1 MANPLDAWNPEKNK
15 RIKVSGIFDNV
26 QSQLDRVI
34 STEMAMLSPTQF
46 QNFDAW
52 VNAYPN
58 QSKDFIMSAV
68 KLGLKPDTPGIGKI
82 TSVDGLSQLKQ
93 DLINTKNIKSALEK
107 DKSLAADIR
116 DVLYGG
122 FKGTSRTL
130 FAALRAPYEYVS
142 TVGRDAY
149 ALATQKD
156 KPSMEQFL
164 QNASPLGLFGET
176 TQLGQLGRAF
186 LANPTKV
193 DTGSGFF
200 INEKSKVQKAQAKAM
215 SAYGLINGKSF
226 TLGRAAMKTVGSDPN
241 STQYKVMSGIIDA
254 TLNVALDPTV
264 WLGPGAITKIGKGGK
279 QLKEAKLAASEEL
292 KKEANRLA
300 EATRLTKEETAILK
314 ERTKLSKE
322 VTRQADNK
330 YLKAEQAYQKA
341 QEARIQ
347 ADYIAAAK
355 VFAADTKNAANLAGP
370 EGVALDNRNIG
381 EFIFE
386 RINTGKQK
394 DSVDVLSRVSAD
406 FYNTSGAFP
415 GGVFFDDVPQAGA
428 LSFAA
433 RGNDEF
439 VARYFGSKAPKL
451 LDLTDDTS
459 ALTQKAATQ
468 ELKRRTELL
477 NRIKEAA
484 DDGTLPAPTR
494 EAFDALRAE
503 NSTVSSVVTSM
514 LEDAVAKPLGA
525 WLQDI
530 SIVAAKERGVDQ
542 RMMSTIIDMIQD
554 IYKVDGFANI
564 RSIFGDT
571 GGVVLTNLDNVAAR
585 KVKISEVL
593 AESAEPGM
601 AANAMLKLDSVIE
614 RAEDTLAA
622 SQRALDNA
630 KAEADGMSQ
639 RLKDIEALRDYA
651 SKDPDLV
658 KMMLNDPDNIGI
670 AKLMDLD
677 MKIADTR
684 YAKEFFA
691 SEVGLTDSL
700 FGGLSANTTKAM
712 QYLFGK
718 RFLSVAEIVAKETNT
733 MRLDRLF
740 GRKLDIE
747 IVDELAKADSVEGVI
762 SVMLKHLASPE
773 TDPQIARGL
782 LLRTELALNSKNPLI
797 KLAEPVSQKAVA
809 FVEKAEKA
817 LTNQYIRSTILPL
830 NDLDRLSRGLNDWFT
845 TAKVPQELVDDVIG
859 KVIAEKDYT
868 ARSKIIMD
876 GMRKMQEHLVNTVG
890 KGDAELGKVLDDAL
904 KIAGK
909 DQAIIR
915 NYSVANLAQGTDP
928 KLMFANGQELAMTG
942 ANYAH
947 QFLDDVIRLPDTRP
961 IIDAINT
968 YNKNVPLYG
977 KARAVATTANQ
988 LGDYWRTAQLA
999 FRVSYTMRNIGEM
1012 QLRMFFS
1019 GHDSIFNHPIQFLAM
1034 AMANP
1039 KGTKMQAL
1047 ASRIGKMQNDIFGN
1061 NFKDDISEKLVT
1073 EALDEYLQFTK
1084 RGISAGDPRT
1094 AFVGKIYEVVNNNHE
1109 SYYKGLAL
1117 TLMRFNKDDLM
1128 PLVARARTPELQDS
1142 LIEYLTTKKQGLAI
1156 LEKIQRGARTSKE
1169 ISGVKVSDFDKIILK
1184 DVTKPFSKD
1193 NLNVENIRTYL
1204 FDPNSTAS
1212 YEYAIQA
1219 IGGKGPK
1226 AEYIREMLANGKV
1239 TVTQGN
1245 KTMDISIPDYAKLK
1259 NVVEMDDLE
1268 IGFKSQLA
1276 SFFKREDMPDST
1288 VLLSRSKRFAEGEP
1302 KMLTKAVDWFFD
1314 LNAKFENLAAF
1325 GPEFRMAYWDHVGRY
1340 ATMLNTDDLLKLQ
1353 KSALDTLVPLRKNG
1367 KAWGKKHQTLKII
1380 EKELKK
1386 RGDNYVHEGGITLE
1400 NLNSMAAKAGSK
1412 YTKALF
1418 YDASQQL
1425 QSAQAMRLIFP
1436 FIQAQ
1441 FNTIRKW
1448 GELFVSNPVN
1458 FYKLGRAYNSLTKE
1472 GSSAIYDITGVKY
1485 DEGQGFI
1492 YEDEFGEKRF
1502 RYPIAGSFL
1511 GALVGQN
1518 VDAAQALQLT
1528 APVQSL
1534 NLAFGSV
1541 NPGVPG
1547 IGPVGQF
1554 AYQASGKS
1562 AAFGPVWNTLRD
1574 VIMPF
1579 GEITDPVGSL
1589 APAWLRKS
1597 FYYLINDQK
1606 TVERGVKDWASY
1618 LASTGE
1624 YGDNPLMDDAMRTQL
1639 FKDAEGMSRGIGL
1652 LTALFQSIAPA
1663 TPSQEIF
1670 AKIPTNKGK
1679 VDFASMTMLYN
1690 AWDQISR
1697 KHPGDYFAAVH
1708 EFSSE
1713 FGERN
1718 LLAILGGSTRTVTGT
1733 KDAWTF
1739 LNMNPEAADKYATK
1753 SGDIVPFFFPGGEG
1767 ATAYYAWQKKTGRRE
1782 PLSTEELAA
1791 AAEELVYKMAKSQIS
1806 EMQAAM
1812 GYSDVWY
1819 ANEINN
1825 LNKRFGGAAPASS
1838 INVGTDNERIANVAE
1853 ALQDKAFQMS
1863 PVYNE
1868 TAQFYEKYSQAIEL
1882 LKQARVTA
1890 EPDLG
1895 SSHWYA
1901 TQLRGELQELA
1912 DSLMLE
1918 NPAFAPMFYRV
1929 FAGTMKAKD

>member
-1 MANPLDAWNPEKNK
+1 MGSLDAWNPAKNK
-15 RIKVSGIFDNV
+15 NIKMSGIFDNV

-34 STEMAMLSPTQF
+34 ASEMAMLSPTQY
-46 QNFDAW
+46 QNFSAW
-52 VNAYPN
+52 TNAYPN

-82 TSVDGLSQLKQ
+82 ASVDGLAQLKQ
-93 DLINTKNIKSALEK
+93 DLLNTKNIKSALDK

-122 FKGTSRTL
+122 FKGTSRVL

-149 ALATQKD
+149 ALATQKE
-156 KPSMEQFL
+156 KPSVGEL
-164 QNASPLGLFGET
+164 ISNLSPTGLFGET
-176 TQLGQLGRAF
+176 TQLGQLTSAF

-200 INEKSKVQKAQAKAM
+200 VGEKSKVQKAQAKAM

-254 TLNVALDPTV
+254 TLNIALDPSI
-264 WLGPGAITKIGKGGK
+264 WIGPGAVTKIGKGGK
-279 QLKEAKLAASEEL
+279 ALREAKTAAAAEL
-292 KKEANRLA
+292 QKESSRLA
-300 EATRLTKEETAILK
+300 GATRLTKEERKLIK
-314 ERTKLSKE
+314 ERSGLAKE

-330 YLKAEQAYQKA
+330 YLKAEQKYQQA
-341 QEARIQ
+341 QQARIE
-347 ADYIAAAK
+347 ADFIAATK
-355 VFAADTKNAANLAGP
+355 TFVSDSKNAANLAGP
-370 EGVALDNRNIG
+370 EGVALDNRAIG

-386 RINTGKQK
+386 RMNTGKQQE
-394 DSVDVLSRVSAD
+394 SVDALSKLSAD
-406 FYNTSGAFP
+406 FYNTQGAFS
-415 GGVFFDDVPQAGA
+415 GGVFFDELPQAGA
-428 LSFAA
+428 LSFAT

-439 VARYFGSKAPKL
+439 VARYFGAKAPKL
-451 LDLTDDTS
+451 LDLADDTS
-459 ALTQKAATQ
+459 AMSQKAATQ

-477 NRIKEAA
+477 NRIKAAA
-484 DDGTLPAPTR
+484 DDGTLPASTR
-494 EAFDALRAE
+494 EVFDKLRNE
-503 NSTVSSVVTSM
+503 NTEISRVVTSM
-514 LEDAVAKPLGA
+514 LEDM
-525 WLQDI
+525 
-530 SIVAAKERGVDQ
+530 VAAPLADTIRAVSVFKDQ
-542 RMMSTIIDMIQD
+542 RAIATVVEMIED
-554 IYKVDGFANI
+554 IYKVDGFSNI
-564 RSIFGDT
+564 RSIFGET
-571 GGVVLTNLDNVAAR
+571 GGVVLTNVDNVAAR

-601 AANAMLKLDSVIE
+601 ATQAMLKVDSVIE
-614 RAEDTLAA
+614 
-622 SQRALDNA
+622 
-630 KAEADGMSQ
+630 KAEQGLAKSRKALEDSQAEQLAMKQ
-639 RLKDIEALRDYA
+639 RLEDIKVLRDYA
-651 SKDPDLV
+651 SKDPEVL

-670 AKLMDLD
+670 AKVMDLD
-677 MKIADTR
+677 MQIGDTR

-700 FGGLSANTTKAM
+700 FGGLSGDGVKAM
-712 QYLFGK
+712 KYLFGK
-718 RFLSVAEIVAKETNT
+718 RFLAVAEVVAKEKNT

-740 GRKLDIE
+740 GRKLDVE
-747 IVDELAKADSVEGVI
+747 IVDELAQAETVEGVL
-762 SVMLKHLASPE
+762 SVFLRHLASPE
-773 TDPQIARGL
+773 SDPQIARGL
-782 LLRTELALNSKNPLI
+782 LFRTEMALNSKNPLI
-797 KLAEPVSQKAVA
+797 KLSEPVNQKAVA

-817 LTNQYIRSTILPL
+817 LTNIYVRSTILPL
-830 NDLDRLSRGLNDWFT
+830 NDLDRLTRGLNDWFT
-845 TAKVPQELVDDVIG
+845 SAKVSQDLVDDVIN
-859 KVIAEKDYT
+859 KVIREKDYT

-876 GMRKMQEHLVNTVG
+876 GMRMMQQELVKTVG
-890 KGDAELGKVLDDAL
+890 KGDEQLAKVLDDAL
-904 KIAGK
+904 KISGK

-928 KLMFANGQELAMTG
+928 KLMFANGEELAMTG

-961 IIDAINT
+961 IVDAINT

-977 KARAVATTANQ
+977 KAQAIGVAANQ

-1019 GHDSIFNHPIQFLAM
+1019 GHESIFNHPIQFMAM

-1047 ASRIGKMQNDIFGN
+1047 ASRIGKYQNDIFGS
-1061 NFKDDISEKLVT
+1061 NFKDDVSEKLVA
-1073 EALDEYLQFTK
+1073 EALDEYMQFMK

-1094 AFVGKIYEVVNNNHE
+1094 AFVGKIYEVVGNTHE

-1117 TLMRFNKDDLM
+1117 TLMRFHKDDLM
-1128 PLVARARTPELQDS
+1128 PLVARARTPELQED
-1142 LIEYLTTKKQGLAI
+1142 LINYLTTKKQGLDI
-1156 LEKIQRGARTSKE
+1156 LEKIHRGARTSRE
-1169 ISGVKVSDFDKIILK
+1169 VSGAKVSDFDKIILK
-1184 DVTKPFSKD
+1184 DASKPFSKD
-1193 NLNVENIRTYL
+1193 NINPENLRTYL
-1204 FDPNSTAS
+1204 FDINSTAS

-1245 KTMDISIPDYAKLK
+1245 KTTDVVIPDYAKLK
-1259 NVVEMDDLE
+1259 NIVEMDDLE

-1276 SFFKREDMPDST
+1276 SFFRREDMPDST
-1288 VLLSRSKRFAEGEP
+1288 VLLSRTKRFADAEP

-1340 ATMLNTDDLLKLQ
+1340 ANMLDTDDLKKLQ
-1353 KSALDTLVPLRKNG
+1353 ASAVKTLAPLRKNG
-1367 KAWGKKHQTLKII
+1367 KAWGRKHQTIKII

-1386 RGDNYVHEGGITLE
+1386 RGDNYVHEGGVTLDQ
-1400 NLNSMAAKAGSK
+1400 LNSMASKAGAK
-1412 YTKALF
+1412 YTKELF

-1448 GELFVSNPVN
+1448 GQLYVSNPIN

-1472 GSSAIYDITGVKY
+1472 GTSAIYDITGTKY

-1511 GALVGQN
+1511 GALVGKN
-1518 VDAAQALQLT
+1518 ADASQALQLS

-1534 NLAFGSV
+1534 NLAFGNV
-1541 NPGVPG
+1541 NPGIPG
-1547 IGPVGQF
+1547 IGPAGQF
-1554 AYQASGKS
+1554 IYQASGKS
-1562 AAFGPVWNTLRD
+1562 AAFGPVWDTLRGI
-1574 VIMPF
+1574 VIPF
-1579 GEITDPVGSL
+1579 GVSDSPVESL
-1589 APAWLRKS
+1589 LPAWLRKT
-1597 FYYLINDQK
+1597 FLYAINDQK

-1624 YGDNPLMDDAMRTQL
+1624 YGDNPLADDDARTRL

-1663 TPSQEIF
+1663 TPSQEVF
-1670 AKIPTNKGK
+1670 AKIPKDK
-1679 VDFASMTMLYN
+1679 KLDFASMTMLYN

-1708 EFSSE
+1708 EFSTE

-1753 SGDIVPFFFPGGEG
+1753 NGDIVPFFFPGGEG
-1767 ATAYYAWQKKTGRRE
+1767 ATAYYAWQKITGRRE
-1782 PLSTEELAA
+1782 ALSTEELAA
-1791 AAEELVYKMAKSQIS
+1791 AAEELIYKMAKSQIS
-1806 EMQAAM
+1806 ETQAAM

-1853 ALQDKAFQMS
+1853 ALQDDAFKLS
-1863 PVYNE
+1863 PVYE
-1868 TAQFYEKYSQAIEL
+1868 DTLKFYNSYSNAIEL

-1901 TQLRGELQELA
+1901 SQLRGQLQELA
-1912 DSLMLE
+1912 DSIMLE

>member
-1 MANPLDAWNPEKNK
+1 MGSPLDAWNPAKNK
-15 RIKVSGIFDNV
+15 KIKMTGIFDNV

-34 STEMAMLSPTQF
+34 QSEMAMLSPTQYE
-46 QNFDAW
+46 NFGNW

-82 TSVDGLSQLKQ
+82 ASVDGLAQLKQ
-93 DLINTKNIKSALEK
+93 DLLNTKNIKSALDN
-107 DKSLAADIR
+107 DKSLAADIK

-122 FKGTSRTL
+122 LKGTSRVL
-130 FAALRAPYEYVS
+130 FSALRAPYEYVS
-142 TVGRDAY
+142 TIGRDAY
-149 ALATQKD
+149 ALATQKQ
-156 KPSMEQFL
+156 KPSVQEL
-164 QNASPLGLFGET
+164 ISDLSPTALFGET
-176 TQLGQLGRAF
+176 TQIGQMARQF
-186 LANPTKV
+186 LANPTNV

-200 INEKSKVQKAQAKAM
+200 IGEKSKVQKAQAKAM

-254 TLNVALDPTV
+254 TLNIALDPSV
-264 WLGPGAITKIGKGGK
+264 WFGPGAVTKIGKGGK
-279 QLKEAKLAASEEL
+279 ALKQATIDAQNELAKKSD
-292 KKEANRLA
+292 RLA
-300 EATRLTKEETAILK
+300 EATRLTKEEKKLLK
-314 ERTKLSKE
+314 ERSGLAKE
-322 VTRQADNK
+322 VTRQAENK

-341 QEARIQ
+341 QQARIE
-347 ADYIAAAK
+347 ADFIAASK

-370 EGVALDNRNIG
+370 EGVALDNRAIG

-386 RINTGKQK
+386 RMNTGKQQQT
-394 DSVDVLSRVSAD
+394 VDVLSKLSSD
-406 FYNTSGAFP
+406 YYNTRGAFP
-415 GGVFFDDVPQAGA
+415 GGVFFDELPQAGA
-428 LSFAA
+428 LSFAT

-439 VARYFGSKAPKL
+439 VARYFGKKAPNL
-451 LDLTDDTS
+451 LDLADDTS
-459 ALTQKAATQ
+459 KMSQKAATQ

-477 NRIKEAA
+477 NRIKAA
-484 DDGTLPAPTR
+484 PEDTKLPASTR
-494 EAFDALRAE
+494 EVFDKLRNE
-503 NSTVSSVVTSM
+503 NESISRVVTSM
-514 LEDAVAKPLGA
+514 LEDTAAAPLAETLRVVSALKDERAVAY
-525 WLQDI
+525 
-530 SIVAAKERGVDQ
+530 VV
-542 RMMSTIIDMIQD
+542 DMIQD
-554 IYKVDGFANI
+554 IYKVDGFSNV
-564 RSIFGDT
+564 RTIFGDT
-571 GGVVLTNLDNVAAR
+571 GGVVLTNIDNVAAR

-593 AESAEPGM
+593 AESADPTIG
-601 AANAMLKLDSVIE
+601 ARAMFKVDSVIE
-614 RAEDTLAA
+614 RAEQSLAK
-622 SQRALDNA
+622 SQ
-630 KAEADGMSQ
+630 KAFNDAQAEQAAMAQ
-639 RLKDIEALRDYA
+639 RLKDIETLRDYA
-651 SKDPDLV
+651 SKDPEVL

-670 AKLMDLD
+670 AKVMDLD
-677 MKIADTR
+677 MKIGDTR

-700 FGGLSANTTKAM
+700 FGGLSGDGVKAM
-712 QYLFGK
+712 KYLFGK
-718 RFLSVAEIVAKETNT
+718 RFLAVAEVVAGEKNT

-740 GRKLDIE
+740 GRKLDME
-747 IVDELAKADSVEGVI
+747 IVDELAQADTVEGVL
-762 SVMLKHLASPE
+762 SVFLRHLASPE
-773 TDPQIARGL
+773 SDPQIARGL
-782 LLRTELALNSKNPLI
+782 LFRTQMALNSKNPLI
-797 KLAEPVSQKAVA
+797 KLSEPVNQKAIA

-817 LTNQYIRSTILPL
+817 LTNIYVRSTILPL
-830 NDLDRLSRGLNDWFT
+830 NDMDRLARGLNDWFT
-845 TAKVPQELVDDVIG
+845 SAKVPQDLVDDLIN
-859 KVIAEKDYT
+859 KVIREKDYT

-876 GMRKMQEHLVNTVG
+876 GMRMMQENLVKTVG
-890 KGDAELGKVLDDAL
+890 KGDTELAKVLDDAL
-904 KIAGK
+904 RISGK
-909 DQAIIR
+909 DQAVIR

-928 KLMFANGQELAMTG
+928 KLMFANGEELAMTG

-961 IIDAINT
+961 IVDAINA

-977 KARAVATTANQ
+977 KAKALATTANQ

-999 FRVSYTMRNIGEM
+999 FRVSYTLRNIGEM

-1019 GHDSIFNHPIQFLAM
+1019 GHDSIFNHPIQYLAM

-1061 NFKDDISEKLVT
+1061 RFNDDISEKLVT
-1073 EALDEYLQFTK
+1073 EALDEYMQFMK

-1094 AFVGKIYEVVNNNHE
+1094 AFVGKIYEVVGSTHE

-1128 PLVARARTPELQDS
+1128 PLVARARTPELQDD
-1142 LIEYLTTKKQGLAI
+1142 LINYLTTKKQGLEI
-1156 LEKIQRGARTSKE
+1156 LEKIHRGARTSRE
-1169 ISGVKVSDFDKIILK
+1169 VEGAKVSNFDKIILK
-1184 DVTKPFSKD
+1184 DTAKPFSKD
-1193 NLNVENIRTYL
+1193 NINADNLRTYL
-1204 FDPNSTAS
+1204 FDINSTGS
-1212 YEYAIQA
+1212 YEYAIQS

-1245 KTMDISIPDYAKLK
+1245 KTSDIIIPDYAKLK

-1288 VLLSRSKRFAEGEP
+1288 VLLSRTKRFAEAEP
-1302 KMLTKAVDWFFD
+1302 KMLTKAVDWFFE
-1314 LNAKFENLAAF
+1314 LNAKLENLAAF

-1340 ATMLNTDDLLKLQ
+1340 ATMLDTPDLIKLQ
-1353 KSALDTLVPLRKNG
+1353 KAAVDTLAPLRKNG
-1367 KAWGKKHQTLKII
+1367 KAWGRKHQTIKII
-1380 EKELKK
+1380 EKELKS

-1400 NLNSMAAKAGSK
+1400 NLNSMAAKAGAK
-1412 YTKALF
+1412 YTKELF
-1418 YDASQQL
+1418 YDASKQL

-1448 GELFVSNPVN
+1448 GQLYASNPIN

-1472 GSSAIYDITGVKY
+1472 GTSAIYEATGTKY
-1485 DEGQGFI
+1485 DDGQGFI

-1511 GALVGQN
+1511 GALVGKN
-1518 VDAAQALQLT
+1518 ADAAQALQLS

-1534 NLAFGSV
+1534 NLAFGNV
-1541 NPGVPG
+1541 NPGIPG
-1547 IGPVGQF
+1547 IGPAGQF
-1554 AYQASGKS
+1554 IYQASGKS
-1562 AAFGPVWNTLRD
+1562 AAFGPVWDTLRGI
-1574 VIMPF
+1574 VIPF
-1579 GEITDPVGSL
+1579 GVTEAPVESL
-1589 APAWLRKS
+1589 LPAWLRKT
-1597 FYYLINDQK
+1597 FLYAINDQK

-1624 YGDNPLMDDAMRTQL
+1624 YGDNPLADDDARTRL

-1663 TPSQEIF
+1663 TPSQEVF
-1670 AKIPTNKGK
+1670 AKIPNDKK

-1708 EFSSE
+1708 EFSTE

-1753 SGDIVPFFFPGGEG
+1753 NGDIVPFFFPGGEG
-1767 ATAYYAWQKKTGRRE
+1767 ATAYYAWQKLTGRRE
-1782 PLSTEELAA
+1782 ALSTEELAS
-1791 AAEELVYKMAKSQIS
+1791 AAEELIYKMAKSQIS
-1806 EMQAAM
+1806 EQQAAM

-1819 ANEINN
+1819 ANEVNN
-1825 LNKRFGGAAPASS
+1825 LNKRFGGAAPASI
-1838 INVGTDNERIANVAE
+1838 INTGTDQERIANVAK
-1853 ALQDKAFQMS
+1853 ALQDEAFKMS
-1863 PVYNE
+1863 PVYEE
-1868 TAQFYEKYSQAIEL
+1868 TLKFYQSYSNAIEL
-1882 LKQARVTA
+1882 LKQTRVTA
-1890 EPDLG
+1890 EPNLG

-1901 TQLRGELQELA
+1901 TQLRGQLQELA

>member
-15 RIKVSGIFDNV
+15 RIKVTGIFDNV

-34 STEMAMLSPTQF
+34 STEMAMLSPNQF

-68 KLGLKPDTPGIGKI
+68 KLGLKPDTPGVGKI
-82 TSVDGLSQLKQ
+82 ASVDGLSQLKQ
-93 DLINTKNIKSALEK
+93 DLINTRNIKSALDN
-107 DKSLAADIR
+107 DKSLAADIK
-116 DVLYGG
+116 DVLYSG
-122 FKGTSRTL
+122 FKGTTRTL
-130 FAALRAPYEYVS
+130 FAALRSPYEYVS

-149 ALATQKD
+149 ALATQKE
-156 KPSMEQFL
+156 KPDLGQL
-164 QNASPLGLFGET
+164 IQNLSPLGLVGET

-200 INEKSKVQKAQAKAM
+200 INEKSKVQKSQAKAM

-226 TLGRAAMKTVGSDPN
+226 TLGRAALKTVGSDPN

-254 TLNVALDPTV
+254 TLNVALDPTI

-279 QLKEAKLAASEEL
+279 QLKEAKLAAAEEL
-292 KKEANRLA
+292 KKESNRLA
-300 EATRLTKEETAILK
+300 EAAGLTKEERRLIK
-314 ERTKLSKE
+314 ERSGLAKE
-322 VTRQADNK
+322 VTRQAENK
-330 YLKAEQAYQKA
+330 YLKAEQVYQKA
-341 QEARIQ
+341 QQARIE

-355 VFAADTKNAANLAGP
+355 VYAADTKNAANLAGP
-370 EGVALDNRNIG
+370 GGLPLNNRNIG

-394 DSVDVLSRVSAD
+394 ESVDALSKLSSD
-406 FYNTSGAFP
+406 YYNTSGAFP
-415 GGVFFDDVPQAGA
+415 GGVFFDELPQAPG
-428 LSFAA
+428 SITFAT

-439 VARYFGSKAPKL
+439 VAAYYGKAPKL
-451 LDLTDDTS
+451 LDLADDTS
-459 ALTQKAATQ
+459 AMSQKAALQ

-477 NRIKEAA
+477 NRIKQAA

-494 EAFDALRAE
+494 EAFNALRTE
-503 NSTVSSVVTSM
+503 NTTVSSVINSM

-530 SIVAAKERGVDQ
+530 SVLTAKEGGVDQ
-542 RMMSTIIDMIQD
+542 RMMSTIVDMISD

-571 GGVVLTNLDNVAAR
+571 GGVVLTNVDNVAAR

-593 AESAEPGM
+593 AESAEPTM

-614 RAEDTLAA
+614 RAEDTL
-622 SQRALDNA
+622 SSSKQALDNA
-630 KAEADGMSQ
+630 RLESEGMAQ
-639 RLKDIEALRDYA
+639 RLKDIETLRDYA
-651 SKDPDLV
+651 AKDPDLLR
-658 KMMLNDPDNIGI
+658 MMLNDPDNVGI
-670 AKLMDLD
+670 AKVMDLD
-677 MKIADTR
+677 MQIGDTR

-700 FGGLSANTTKAM
+700 FGGLSGNTTKAM
-712 QYLFGK
+712 RYLFGK
-718 RFLSVAEIVAKETNT
+718 RFLAVAEIIAKETNT

-740 GRKLDIE
+740 GRKLDVE
-747 IVDELAKADSVEGVI
+747 IVDELAKANSAEGVI
-762 SVMLKHLASPE
+762 AVMLRHLASPE
-773 TDPQIARGL
+773 TDPQIARSL
-782 LLRTELALNSKNPLI
+782 LLRTELALNSSNPLI
-797 KLAEPVSQKAVA
+797 KLAEPVSLKAVS
-809 FVEKAEKA
+809 FIERAEKA
-817 LTNQYIRSTILPL
+817 LTNQYVRSSILPL

-845 TAKVPQELVDDVIG
+845 TAKVPQDLIDDVIN
-859 KVIAEKDYT
+859 KVISEKDYT
-868 ARSKIIMD
+868 ARAKVIMN
-876 GMRKMQEHLVNTVG
+876 GMRKMQEHLVTTIG
-890 KGDAELGKVLDDAL
+890 KGDTALAKVLDDAL
-904 KIAGK
+904 KLAGK
-909 DQAIIR
+909 DQAIVR
-915 NYSVANLAQGTDP
+915 QYNVANLAQGTDP
-928 KLMFANGQELAMTG
+928 KLLFVNGEELAMTG

-977 KARAVATTANQ
+977 KAKAITTTANQ

-999 FRVSYTMRNIGEM
+999 FRVAYTMRNIGEM

-1047 ASRIGKMQNDIFGN
+1047 AARIGKAQNDIFGN
-1061 NFKDDISEKLVT
+1061 NFKDDISEKLFT
-1073 EALDEYLQFTK
+1073 EALDEHLQFMR

-1128 PLVARARTPELQDS
+1128 PLVARARTPELQDD
-1142 LIEYLTTKKQGLAI
+1142 LISYLTTRKQGLEI
-1156 LEKIQRGARTSKE
+1156 LEKIHRGARTSKE
-1169 ISGVKVSDFDKIILK
+1169 VTGVKVSDFDRIILK
-1184 DVTKPFSKD
+1184 DITKPFSKD
-1193 NLNVENIRTYL
+1193 NINVDNLRTYL
-1204 FDPNSTAS
+1204 FDINSTGS

-1226 AEYIREMLANGKV
+1226 AEYIREMLAKGKV

-1245 KTMDISIPDYAKLK
+1245 KTTQISIPDYAKLK

-1276 SFFKREDMPDST
+1276 SFFKREDMPEST
-1288 VLLSRSKRFAEGEP
+1288 VLLSRTKRFADGEP
-1302 KMLTKAVDWFFD
+1302 KMLTKAVDWFFE
-1314 LNAKFENLAAF
+1314 LNAKYENLAAF

-1353 KSALDTLVPLRKNG
+1353 DSAMKTLAPLRKNG
-1367 KAWGKKHQTLKII
+1367 KIWGKKHQTIKII
-1380 EKELKK
+1380 EKELKR
-1386 RGDNYVHEGGITLE
+1386 RGDDYVHEGGITLV
-1400 NLNSMAAKAGSK
+1400 NLNSMASKQGAK
-1412 YTKALF
+1412 YTKELF
-1418 YDASQQL
+1418 YDASKQL
-1425 QSAQAMRLIFP
+1425 QSAQAMRLILP
-1436 FIQAQ
+1436 FIQAHL
-1441 FNTIRKW
+1441 NTVKKW
-1448 GELFVSNPVN
+1448 GQLFVSNPVT

-1502 RYPIAGSFL
+1502 RYPIAGSFI
-1511 GALVGQN
+1511 GGLVGRN
-1518 VDAAQALQLT
+1518 IDSAQSLQLT

-1534 NLAFGSV
+1534 NLVFGAV

-1554 AYQASGKS
+1554 AFQASGKS
-1562 AAFGPVWNTLRD
+1562 AAFGPFWNTIRD
-1574 VIMPF
+1574 VVMPF

-1589 APAWLRKS
+1589 APAWLRKM
-1597 FYYLINDQK
+1597 FYYALNDRK

-1624 YGDNPLMDDAMRTQL
+1624 YGDNPLADDTTRNQL
-1639 FKDAEGMSRGIGL
+1639 FRDAEGMSRWIGL
-1652 LTALFQSIAPA
+1652 TTAFFQSIAPA

-1670 AKIPTNKGK
+1670 AKITTNKGK

-1708 EFSSE
+1708 EFSTE

-1718 LLAILGGSTRTVTGT
+1718 LLAILGGSTRTVSGT

-1739 LNMNPEAADKYATK
+1739 LNMNPDAAEKYATK
-1753 SGDIVPFFFPGGEG
+1753 NGDIVPFFFPGGES
-1767 ATAYYAWQKKTGRRE
+1767 ATAYYAWQRKTGRRE
-1782 PLSTEELAA
+1782 PLSTEELAS

-1806 EMQAAM
+1806 EMQAAQ

-1819 ANEINN
+1819 AGEVDK
-1825 LNKRFGGAAPASS
+1825 LNKRFGGAAPASI
-1838 INVGTDNERIANVAE
+1838 INVGTDNERIANVAK

-1868 TAQFYEKYSQAIEL
+1868 TAQFYEQYSRAIEL
-1882 LKQARVTA
+1882 LKEARVTA
-1890 EPDLG
+1890 DPDLG

-1901 TQLRGELQELA
+1901 SELRSQLQELA

>member
-1 MANPLDAWNPEKNK
+1 MGSLDAWNPAKNK
-15 RIKVSGIFDNV
+15 KIKISGIFDNP
-26 QSQLDRVI
+26 QQQLDRVI
-34 STEMAMLSPTQF
+34 QSEMAMLSPTQY

-52 VNAYPN
+52 INAYPN

-68 KLGLKPDTPGIGKI
+68 KLGLKPDTPGVGKI
-82 TSVDGLSQLKQ
+82 ASVDGLAQLKQ
-93 DLINTKNIKSALEK
+93 DLINTKNIKSALDK
-107 DKSLAADIR
+107 DKSLAADIK

-122 FKGTSRTL
+122 FKGTTRTL

-156 KPSMEQFL
+156 KPSLDEFTTNL
-164 QNASPLGLFGET
+164 SPLGLFGET

-215 SAYGLINGKSF
+215 SAYGLIDGKSF
-226 TLGRAAMKTVGSDPN
+226 TLGRAAMKTVGADPN

-254 TLNVALDPTV
+254 TLNVALDPSI

-279 QLKEAKLAASEEL
+279 QLKQAKLAAQDEIA
-292 KKEANRLA
+292 KETNRLA
-300 EATRLTKEETAILK
+300 EATRLSKEERAIIK
-314 ERTKLSKE
+314 ERTKLAKE
-322 VTRQADNK
+322 VVRQADNK
-330 YLKAEQAYQKA
+330 YLQTEQKYQKA
-341 QEARIQ
+341 QQARIE
-347 ADYIAAAK
+347 ADFIATSK
-355 VFAADTKNAANLAGP
+355 VFAADSKNAANLAGP
-370 EGVALDNRNIG
+370 EGVALDNRTIG

-386 RINTGKQK
+386 RINTGKQQE
-394 DSVDVLSRVSAD
+394 SVDALSKLSAD
-406 FYNTSGAFP
+406 FYNTGKAFP
-415 GGVFFDDVPQAGA
+415 AGVFFDELPQQGA
-428 LSFAA
+428 LAFAT

-451 LDLTDDTS
+451 LDLADNTLAMTD
-459 ALTQKAATQ
+459 KAALQ
-468 ELKRRTELL
+468 ELKKRTELL
-477 NRIKEAA
+477 NRLKEAA
-484 DDGTLPAPTR
+484 DDGTLPASTR
-494 EAFDALRAE
+494 EVFDKLRNE
-503 NSTVSSVVTSM
+503 NTQLSSVVTSM
-514 LEDAVAKPLGA
+514 LKDDLPETLGVT
-525 WLQDI
+525 LGR
-530 SIVAAKERGVDQ
+530 VAAFKDARA
-542 RMMSTIIDMIQD
+542 STLVADMIAD
-554 IYKVDGFANI
+554 IWKVDGFSNV

-571 GGVVLTNLDNVAAR
+571 GGVVLTNVDNVAAR

-601 AANAMLKLDSVIE
+601 AANALLKVDSVIE
-614 RAEDTLAA
+614 RAEDSLLKSQQALNAA
-622 SQRALDNA
+622 KLESESMA
-630 KAEADGMSQ
+630 Q

-651 SKDPDLV
+651 SKDPELV
-658 KMMLNDPDNIGI
+658 KMMLNDPDNVGI
-670 AKLMDLD
+670 AKIMDLD
-677 MKIADTR
+677 MKIGETR
-684 YAKEFFA
+684 YAKEFLA

-718 RFLSVAEIVAKETNT
+718 RFLAVAELVAKETNT

-747 IVDELAKADSVEGVI
+747 LVDELAKVDSVEGVI
-762 SVMLKHLASPE
+762 STMLRHLASPE

-782 LLRTELALNSKNPLI
+782 LLRTELALSSKNPLI
-797 KLAEPVSQKAVA
+797 KLAEPVSLKAVN
-809 FVEKAEKA
+809 FIEKAEKL

-845 TAKVPQELVDDVIG
+845 TAKLPQNMIDDVIG
-859 KVIAEKDYT
+859 KVIREKDYT
-868 ARSKIIMD
+868 ARSRIIMN
-876 GMRKMQEHLVNTVG
+876 GMRSMQTHLVNTIG
-890 KGDAELGKVLDDAL
+890 KGDAELAKVLDDAL

-915 NYSVANLAQGTDP
+915 KYSVANLANGTDP
-928 KLMFANGQELAMTG
+928 KLMFAGGKELAMTG
-942 ANYAH
+942 ANYPH
-947 QFLDDVIRLPDTRP
+947 QFLDDVIRLPDTGP
-961 IIDAINT
+961 IINAINM
-968 YNKNVPLYG
+968 YNKNIPLYG
-977 KARAVATTANQ
+977 KANAVATAANQ

-999 FRVSYTMRNIGEM
+999 FRVSYTLRNIGEM

-1039 KGTKMQAL
+1039 KGTKMQQL
-1047 ASRIGKMQNDIFGN
+1047 AARFGKFQNDIFMN

-1073 EALDEYLQFTK
+1073 EALDEYLQFMK

-1094 AFVGKIYEVVNNNHE
+1094 AFVGKIYEVIGNSHE

-1142 LIEYLTTKKQGLAI
+1142 LIEYLTTKKQGLDI
-1156 LEKIQRGARTSKE
+1156 LEKIHRGARTSRE
-1169 ISGVKVSDFDKIILK
+1169 IDGAKVSNFDEIILK
-1184 DVTKPFSKD
+1184 DTTKPFSKD
-1193 NLNVENIRTYL
+1193 NLNVDNLRTYL
-1204 FDPNSTAS
+1204 FDINSTAS
-1212 YEYAIQA
+1212 LEYAIQSIA
-1219 IGGKGPK
+1219 GKGPK
-1226 AEYIREMLANGKV
+1226 AEYIREMLSKGKV

-1245 KTMDISIPDYAKLK
+1245 KTTEITIPDYSKLK
-1259 NVVEMDDLE
+1259 NVIEMDDLE

-1276 SFFKREDMPDST
+1276 SFFKREDMPEST
-1288 VLLSRSKRFAEGEP
+1288 VLLSRTKRFADAEP
-1302 KMLTKAVDWFFD
+1302 KMLTKAVDWFFEI
-1314 LNAKFENLAAF
+1314 NAKFENLSSF
-1325 GPEFRMAYWDHVGRY
+1325 GPEFQMAYWDNVGRY
-1340 ATMLNTDDLLKLQ
+1340 ATMLDTDDLLKLQ
-1353 KSALDTLVPLRKNG
+1353 DAAVKTLAPLRKNG
-1367 KAWGKKHQTLKII
+1367 KIWGKKHQTIKII

-1386 RGDNYVHEGGITLE
+1386 RGDDYVHEGGMTLE
-1400 NLNSMAAKAGSK
+1400 NLNSMAAKAGAK
-1412 YTKALF
+1412 YTKELF
-1418 YDASQQL
+1418 YDASKQL
-1425 QSAQAMRLIFP
+1425 QSAQALRLVLP
-1436 FIQAQ
+1436 FVQAQ
-1441 FNTIRKW
+1441 FNTVRKW
-1448 GELFVSNPVN
+1448 GELFVSNPIN
-1458 FYKLGRAYNSLTKE
+1458 FYKLGRSYNALTRE

-1502 RYPIAGSFL
+1502 RYPIAGSFI
-1511 GALVGQN
+1511 GGLVGRN
-1518 VDAAQALQLT
+1518 IDSAQALQLT

-1534 NLAFGSV
+1534 NLAFGNV

-1554 AYQASGKS
+1554 AFQATGKS
-1562 AAFGPVWNTLRD
+1562 AAFGPMWDTLRE

-1579 GEITDPVGSL
+1579 GESDKPIESL
-1589 APAWLRKS
+1589 LPAWLRKG
-1597 FYYLINDQK
+1597 FLYAIGDQK
-1606 TVERGVKDWASY
+1606 TVERGIKDWASY

-1624 YGDNPLMDDAMRTQL
+1624 YGDNPLADDAMRTQL
-1639 FKDAEGMSRGIGL
+1639 FKDAEGMSRWTGF
-1652 LTALFQSIAPA
+1652 ASAFFQSIAPA

-1670 AKIPTNKGK
+1670 AKIPTNKKK

-1690 AWDQISR
+1690 YWDQISR

-1753 SGDIVPFFFPGGEG
+1753 NGDIVPFFFPGGEG
-1767 ATAYYAWQKKTGRRE
+1767 ATAYYAWQRATGRRE
-1782 PLSTEELAA
+1782 ALTAEEIAG
-1791 AAEELVYKMAKSQIS
+1791 AAEELIYKMAKSQIS

-1819 ANEINN
+1819 AQEIDR

-1838 INVGTDNERIANVAE
+1838 INVGTDQERIANVAE

-1868 TAQFYEKYSQAIEL
+1868 TLEFYQAYSSAVEL
-1882 LKQARVTA
+1882 LKQTRVTA

-1901 TQLRGELQELA
+1901 TQLRGQLQELA
-1912 DSLMLE
+1912 DGLMLQ